1 MQKNRSSK
9 QAFTFFIIYFALL
22 GSLLFAAVSFKP
34 SFQKEQPAEISSAFS
49 KELQIQK
56 HNQEKKAAENE
67 GKWQPSNTFV
77 ITAISIGSCLDI
89 IVVILWTRHENKKK
103 QQGQFSNPDRL
114 TNKKWFWYLV
124 SMGIVLPKD
133 GKLIFGLKNF
143 ILTVIFLVLLKFW
156 LFDQLES
163 T

>member
-1 MQKNRSSK
+1 MQKNRSSN
-9 QAFTFFIIYFALL
+9 QALMFFIIYIALL
-22 GSLLFAAVSFKP
+22 GSLIFAAVSFTP
-34 SFQKEQPAEISSAFS
+34 TFQQEQPSEISSAF
-49 KELQIQK
+49 IQK

-89 IVVILWTRHENKKK
+89 IVVLLWARHENKKTK
-103 QQGQFSNPDRL
+103 QGEFPNPDRL

-133 GKLIFGLKNF
+133 GKLIFSLKNF
-143 ILTVIFLVLLKFW
+143 ILTVIFLVLLKFL

-163 T
+163 I

>member
-1 MQKNRSSK
+1 M
-9 QAFTFFIIYFALL
+9 FFIIYFALL
-22 GSLLFAAVSFKP
+22 CSLIFAAVTLKP
-34 SFQKEQPAEISSAFS
+34 SFKQEQPSEISSAFS
-49 KELQIQK
+49 EELQIQK
-56 HNQEKKAAENE
+56 HQQEKKAAENE
-67 GKWQPSNTFV
+67 GKWKPSNTFV

-89 IVVILWTRHENKKK
+89 IAVLLWARHENKKK
-103 QQGQFSNPDRL
+103 QQGPFSNLNRL

-133 GKLIFGLKNF
+133 GKLTFSLKNF

-163 T
+163 I